1 MMNKHLVKD
10 AVAWGLALW
19 LIGYVLGIV
28 LFTLVPA
35 TLIGWI
41 IMPIGAAITCWVALK
56 KVKGDALRY
65 YCVVALAWALIAVVG
80 DYLFIVKAL
89 KPADGY
95 YKPDVY
101 VYYALTLAIPLYA
114 GWKRTMRRAP

>member
-1 MMNKHLVKD
+1 MNKHLVKD
-10 AVAWGLALW
+10 AVAWGFALW
-19 LIGYVLGIV
+19 LIGYLLGVV

-41 IMPIGAAITCWVALK
+41 IMPIGAAITLWVALK
-56 KVKGDALRY
+56 KLKGDTLRY
-65 YCVVALAWALIAVVG
+65 YCVVALSWALIAVVD

-101 VYYALTLAIPLYA
+101 LYYVLALAIPLYA
-114 GWKRTMRRAP
+114 GWKRTLRRAP